1 MVSEAKE
8 SELVVIHEI
17 VPAEIYVKI
26 FKILGYKSICFS
38 RLTCKRWNK
47 IIQDFGLF
55 KMAMSKLKIKSLK
68 TILSH
73 TKSYFQEKFQSYL
86 SLEVLNTTNTGF
98 LMSSMI
104 FQEMSE
110 FRFLEFLDLVLHWSN
125 TITLSFCARDSLISI
140 WKMDH

>member
-1 MVSEAKE
+1 MTVQITTLFEVKTTMVSEAKE
-8 SELVVIHEI
+8 LKIVVIHEI

-26 FKILGYKSICFS
+26 FKILGYKSISFS

-73 TKSYFQEKFQSYL
+73 TKSYFQKKFQP
-86 SLEVLNTTNTGF
+86 
-98 LMSSMI
+98 
-104 FQEMSE
+104 
-110 FRFLEFLDLVLHWSN
+110 
-125 TITLSFCARDSLISI
+125 
-140 WKMDH
+140 

>member
-1 MVSEAKE
+1 MVR
-8 SELVVIHEI
+8 ELVIHEI
-17 VPAEIYVKI
+17 IPAEIYVKI
-26 FKILGYKSICFS
+26 FKKLGYKSICFS
-38 RLTCKRWNK
+38 KLTCKRWNK

-86 SLEVLNTTNTGF
+86 LLEVLNTINTGF

-104 FQEMSE
+104 FQEISE
-110 FRFLEFLDLVLHWSN
+110 FQFLEFLDLVLHWSN
-125 TITLSFCARDSLISI
+125 TITLSFYARDSLISI